1 MAKNRIIYTTVV
13 IIAVLFSMAYK
24 SRLTAVILM
33 IFLAYPVAAAVFT
46 AVQLFLVKA
55 DFADKRV
62 VAEKNTSFELLIDIR
77 NRSVLPCVPAELVC
91 LTPNGGTFSEKRIY
105 AVIPPGGRA
114 RLAIK
119 CRHNFRGCYSCVIK
133 KMAVVDPLRIVRLS
147 RRIDSETVAVIL
159 PRKIELDDLIKISST
174 EHSYAKKNPIS
185 SDKEDFSHVREYR
198 SGDIIQMV
206 HWKLTAKQD
215 ELMIKQFD
223 SVNDR
228 RALILCGFG
237 GAGDVLAR
245 TDGVIETAIA
255 FVSKALKMGI
265 NSSVECGSS
274 VRAVITNMQEFDS
287 FYEMM
292 AVLPPT
298 SEPFD
303 VSYIFGKANLDGL
316 SVLVLITAELTGEI
330 IAAARSAARVCAVFL
345 AFVNV
350 DAAPIDTALY
360 ESREFWFLNICGTA
374 ADAFSAAV
382 EKLRENISAE
392 K

>member
-1 MAKNRIIYTTVV
+1 MAKNRIIYTLVV

-24 SRLTAVILM
+24 SRLSAVILAV
-33 IFLAYPVAAAVFT
+33 FLAYPFAAAVFT
-46 AVQLFLVKA
+46 AVQLLLIKA
-55 DFADKRV
+55 DFADKRI
-62 VAEKNTSFELLIDIR
+62 VAEKNTPFELLIDIR
-77 NRSVLPCVPAELVC
+77 NRSIFPCVPAELVC
-91 LTPNGGTFSEKRIY
+91 LTPNGGVFSEKRIY
-105 AVIPPGGRA
+105 AVIPVMGKA

-119 CRHNFRGCYSCVIK
+119 CRHNFRGCYSCGIK
-133 KMAVVDPLRIVRLS
+133 KIAVADPLRIVRLT
-147 RRIDSETVAVIL
+147 RKITSETVAVIL

-174 EHSYAKKNPIS
+174 EHSYAKENPIS

-228 RALILCGFG
+228 RALILCGFSG
-237 GAGDVLAR
+237 EGDVLAR

-265 NSSVECGSS
+265 NSSVEFGSS
-274 VRAVITNMQEFDS
+274 GSAVITNMQEFDS

-292 AVLPPT
+292 TVLPAI

-303 VSYIFGKANLDGL
+303 VSYLFGKTNPEGL

-330 IAAARSAARVCAVFL
+330 IAAARSAARACAVFL

-350 DAAPIDTALY
+350 SALPVDTALFD
-360 ESREFWFLNICGTA
+360 SREFLFLNICGTSD
-374 ADAFSAAV
+374 DAFSAAV
-382 EKLRENISAE
+382 EKLRENISSE